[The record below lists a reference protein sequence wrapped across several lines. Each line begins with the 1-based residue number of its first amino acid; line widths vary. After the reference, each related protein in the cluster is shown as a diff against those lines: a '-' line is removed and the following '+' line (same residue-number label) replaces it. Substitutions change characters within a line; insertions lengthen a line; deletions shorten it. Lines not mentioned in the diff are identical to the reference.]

1 MNNLINLYPNTNF
14 SEVNLDYIITLVR
27 QNAGLH
33 LELSGNQLLLKTLD
47 GTTVSAVTVAYATE
61 AGHAQTAT
69 NATNATYATT
79 ANTATNATNATNA
92 SHALTA
98 DSATTAGSATTAA
111 SATTAGTATEAVHAT
126 SADTATNA
134 TNASHASEADYATTT
149 GNVEK
154 AGNGVKTLLGS
165 SGSIDIQLENGDLL
179 SAPILKSEKAV
190 KDNLGNTINIHYVS
204 SVVEDNGTLLFK
216 NASGSTIASITVS
229 SQTATEDSYGN
240 TIADFIKAITAPSDS
255 NYVTVTHGTGTA
267 ETLTVNYSNKAWKDT
282 NGNVIK
288 NFYIGSLE
296 IVQDDDTGH
305 YCLVC
310 YNGDTPKA
318 ELFRVEINAYSA
330 QIAEEATHA
339 DLADE
344 ANHATTS
351 DNAINANVA
360 LVANSCID
368 TNIYI
373 QAYKNADGNYTP
385 SSPNTLTIESITNS
399 AGETLTLSDLEMD
412 NLSNV
417 ILKYHDGLND
427 PYFRYYPASK
437 IGQPDSSN
445 PIFMEFDYCYI
456 SYDSTLGKNTLDSF
470 HAALVYRNGSLLSS
484 ACYISSDSYDSQI
497 VEVEIKSTDTA
508 PLNLTV
514 GQDSDY
520 ETDLDSTDIFNL
532 LSKGIVVSLR
542 FVDDDDN
549 WQNTAI
555 VNGSGS
561 PAVIMLYA
569 TGSGPCWF
577 KLGNNSTYTT
587 GLNIERLS

>member
-47 GTTVSAVTVAYATE
+47 GSTVSAVTVAYATE

-98 DSATTAGSATTAA
+98 DSATTAGSATTAT
-111 SATTAGTATEAVHAT
+111 SATTAATATEAVHAT
-126 SADTATNA
+126 SADTATTA
-134 TNASHASEADYATTT
+134 TNATHATNADYAETT

-154 AGNGVKTLLGS
+154 AGNGVYGFNSDVNGNIWIDTEN
-165 SGSIDIQLENGDLL
+165 GSIFTTQIKKAD
-179 SAPILKSEKAV
+179 KAV
-190 KDNLGNTINIHYVS
+190 KDNLGNTINIHYVAN
-204 SVVEDNGTLLFK
+204 VVEDNGTLLFK
-216 NASGSTIASITVS
+216 NASGSTIASITPS

-240 TIADFIKAITAPSDS
+240 TIADYIDTITAPSDS

-318 ELFRVEINAYSA
+318 ELFRTEINAYSA

-339 DLADE
+339 VDADHADYASEAQTAVNCQLADKSATSAYFIDCYDNNDAGYSVDRPNTITIEHVYDNDGNTVDLAD
-344 ANHATTS
+344 
-351 DNAINANVA
+351 
-360 LVANSCID
+360 
-368 TNIYI
+368 
-373 QAYKNADGNYTP
+373 
-385 SSPNTLTIESITNS
+385 IT
-399 AGETLTLSDLEMD
+399 
-412 NLSNV
+412 
-417 ILKYHDGLND
+417 
-427 PYFRYYPASK
+427 
-437 IGQPDSSN
+437 
-445 PIFMEFDYCYI
+445 
-456 SYDSTLGKNTLDSF
+456 
-470 HAALVYRNGSLLSS
+470 
-484 ACYISSDSYDSQI
+484 SDSYHNVYFRLRPSQNVTYYNTYTVDESYKIGSPNSPVYFKARVIDNIDRTSGVDEITYKVIELGILNGAVASSKLYVYTEEVTRI

-520 ETDLDSTDIFNL
+520 ETDMDSTDIFNL
-532 LSKGIVVSLR
+532 LSKGIVVSLK

-569 TGSGPCWF
+569 TGTGACWF

>member
-47 GTTVSAVTVAYATE
+47 GTTVSAVTVAFATE

-79 ANTATNATNATNA
+79 ANSATNATNATNA

-98 DSATTAGSATTAA
+98 DSATTAGSATTAT
-111 SATTAGTATEAVHAT
+111 SATTAGTATEAVHAVN
-126 SADTATNA
+126 ADTATNA
-134 TNASHASEADYATTT
+134 TNATHASEADYATTT

-154 AGNGVKTLLGS
+154 AGNGVKTFLGS
-165 SGSIDIQLENGDLL
+165 DSGIMMTLEDNTMLT
-179 SAPILKSEKAV
+179 APILKADKAV
-190 KDNLGNTINIHYVS
+190 KDNLGNTINIHYVAD
-204 SVVEDNGTLLFK
+204 VVEDNGTLLFK
-216 NASGSTIASITVS
+216 NASGSTIASITIS

-267 ETLTVNYSNKAWKDT
+267 ETLQVNYSNKAWKDT

-318 ELFRVEINAYSA
+318 ELFRTEINSYSA

-339 DLADE
+339 VDA
-344 ANHATTS
+344 
-351 DNAINANVA
+351 DNASYASEAQTASNALEA
-360 LVANSCID
+360 DTCKD

-373 QAYKNADGNYTP
+373 QVHKNADGNYTP
-385 SSPNTLTIESITNS
+385 SSPNTLTIESIKNS
-399 AGETLTLSDLEMD
+399 VGETLTLSDLEMD

-417 ILKYHDGLND
+417 ILKYHESSND
-427 PYFRYYPASK
+427 PYFRFYPASK
-437 IGQPDSSN
+437 IGQHDSSN
-445 PIFMEFDYCYI
+445 PIFMDFDECQV
-456 SYDSTLGKNTLDSF
+456 SYDSTLGKNTIDSF
-470 HAALVYRNGSLLSS
+470 HADLIYKNGSLLSS
-484 ACYISSDSYDSQI
+484 ACYVSTDSYESQI

-520 ETDLDSTDIFNL
+520 ETDMDSTDIFNL
-532 LSKGIVVSLR
+532 LSKGIIVSLK

-569 TGSGPCWF
+569 TGSGACWF